1 MHIYI
6 VAHLEHIEA
15 GIDLHINANISGKS
29 SKFCRGTALRL
40 ALSGMFIIVLICFW
54 YILWYNNISDSD
66 LHADKKPI
74 VGFYALKKLH
84 SMPHTF

>member
-54 YILWYNNISDSD
+54 YIL
-66 LHADKKPI
+66 
-74 VGFYALKKLH
+74 
-84 SMPHTF
+84 